1 MIAVIFEVW
10 PADGSKDEY
19 LGIAASLRA
28 NLEGI
33 DGFVSVERFQSLT
46 DPKKLLSLS
55 FWRDETAVKKWR
67 NHSSHRES
75 QKHGRSGVFAD
86 YRLRI
91 AVIARDYGMTDR
103 AEHFPAQLSGG
114 QQQRVAVARS
124 VVGKPSVLLADE
136 PTGNLDSGNG
146 DAVMKLLSDL
156 NEKQNVTICMVTHD
170 SRYAGAASRTVRL
183 FDGKII
189 ADERRHAVA

>member
-10 PADGSKDEY
+10 PADGRKDEY

-28 NLEGI
+28 DLEGI
-33 DGFVSVERFQSLT
+33 DGFISVERFQSLT

-75 QKHGRSGVFAD
+75 QKQGRSSVFAD

-103 AEHFPAQLSGG
+103 AEAPDNSRLIYDP
-114 QQQRVAVARS
+114 R
-124 VVGKPSVLLADE
+124 PS
-136 PTGNLDSGNG
+136 
-146 DAVMKLLSDL
+146 M
-156 NEKQNVTICMVTHD
+156 
-170 SRYAGAASRTVRL
+170 
-183 FDGKII
+183 
-189 ADERRHAVA
+189 